1 MSCVEFKNEI
11 KKNNKVTYESRRRE
25 IIKIRAEIKVRENQ
39 RGHKTKSLFK
49 KKTKQKS
56 KNNEI
61 ANLQQDSARNKGKIY
76 K

>member
-49 KKTKQKS
+49 KKNKKVKITKQQISS
-56 KNNEI
+56 KTQQEI
-61 ANLQQDSARNKGKIY
+61 KGRYINK
-76 K
+76 